1 MDTAASYYIF
11 VLKLCSDF
19 LQAVVAISDVRN
31 EVPIHLELASMT
43 DRDYM
48 NRILQEVN
56 V

>member
-1 MDTAASYYIF
+1 MLF
-11 VLKLCSDF
+11 LKVLSIS

-43 DRDYM
+43 DKDYM
-48 NRILQEVN
+48 NSIMKEVN